1 MATAGKTLKRER
13 TRALVS
19 ATALAARLGISRQT
33 LWVIEQSA
41 EVEADRVLAYR
52 AALRDAKETPQGG
65 KAA

>member
-33 LWVIEQSA
+33 LWIIEQAA
-41 EVEADRVLAYR
+41 EVDPARVLAYR
-52 AALRDAKETPQGG
+52 AALRDAKQTP
-65 KAA
+65 KEAA